1 MSLVAGEQDKPPGP
15 AHFRAWPRR
24 RSDVP
29 VVVRVGRSPAPLP
42 SEQGRVERRA
52 RLTDVG
58 LGGAGLVLDEPLTVG
73 AELEVVLHA
82 PNRWDPLVLPARVAW
97 VKGRRAGVA
106 FLPAVDRDAYD
117 LFAMLG
123 THLFDA

>member
-1 MSLVAGEQDKPPGP
+1 MSRR
-15 AHFRAWPRR
+15 HFRAWPRR
-24 RSDVP
+24 KSDVP
-29 VVVRVGRSPAPLP
+29 VVVRIARPHAPVT
-42 SEQGRVERRA
+42 ERKDERRA

-58 LGGAGLVLDEPLTVG
+58 MGGAGLVVEEPLTLG

-106 FLPAVDRDAYD
+106 FLPATDRDAYD
-117 LFAMLG
+117 LFEMLG
-123 THLFDA
+123 TQVFET

>member
-1 MSLVAGEQDKPPGP
+1 M
-15 AHFRAWPRR
+15 HFRAWPRR

-29 VVVRVGRSPAPLP
+29 VVVRLARSTASASAP
-42 SEQGRVERRA
+42 ERGERRA

-58 LGGAGLVLDEPLTVG
+58 LGGAGLVVDEPLTVG

-106 FLPAVDRDAYD
+106 FTPAVDRDAYD
-117 LFAMLG
+117 LFEMLG
-123 THLFDA
+123 TQVFDT